1 MNKNMKR
8 KLELLGRWKGKKRE
22 RLIQYIKKKAN
33 DQ

>member
-8 KLELLGRWKGKKRE
+8 KTRAVRKMEGKKER

-33 DQ
+33 D